1 MAKANPHVVKR
12 TEEAR
17 ETPYRSAALDLRGIG
32 CYLLLA
38 FGLTWAIEF
47 AVLVVPGVRLD
58 QNPPPWTRA
67 VLAGVM
73 WMPAISAFIVRRWIT
88 REGFASAG
96 LRLGTWRAYLTIWF
110 AIPLLF
116 AAIYLI
122 TWLLGLGRMDLELRQ
137 FMTQAQALAASS
149 GRAFPA
155 PSPGLILLILFV
167 ASVTVGPVINA
178 LFAFGEEFGW
188 TGYLVVKLLP
198 LGKWTTA
205 ILYGLIWGLWHA
217 PIIAL
222 GHDYPGHPWA
232 GIAFMCPLMIA
243 VGFSQLALRLRYG
256 SIFLTTFLHACLNA
270 QLFGIWG
277 ILFVDINPL
286 LGGMTGITGLA
297 LAAPIGA
304 CLLAR
309 SCTGSRSSEA

>member
-1 MAKANPHVVKR
+1 
-12 TEEAR
+12 
-17 ETPYRSAALDLRGIG
+17 
-32 CYLLLA
+32 
-38 FGLTWAIEF
+38 
-47 AVLVVPGVRLD
+47 
-58 QNPPPWTRA
+58 
-67 VLAGVM
+67 
-73 WMPAISAFIVRRWIT
+73 
-88 REGFASAG
+88 
-96 LRLGTWRAYLTIWF
+96 
-110 AIPLLF
+110 
-116 AAIYLI
+116 
-122 TWLLGLGRMDLELRQ
+122 MDLALRQ

-243 VGFSQLALRLRYG
+243 VGCSQLALRLRYD

-286 LGGMTGITGLA
+286 LGGMTGIVGLA

-304 CLLAR
+304 WLLAR
-309 SCTGSRSSEA
+309 SWTGSCSAKA